1 MSNFFEFVGLNLNT
15 KWLKDAIFYLA
26 LSASIPLKILI
37 VLLNLYVKTY
47 PNLSI
52 YFILFLLFISF
63 SEELFFRGFLMPVFS
78 SFIKGKFWFFS
89 YSNIIV
95 SFIFSIS
102 HIFLHNIFWSA
113 LVFFPSLIYGYFR
126 EKYESILPPVVL
138 HFVYNL
144 VYFY

>member
-26 LSASIPLKILI
+26 LSAAIPVKILI
-37 VLLNLYVKTY
+37 ILLSSHTKIH
-47 PNLSI
+47 PDLSMH
-52 YFILFLLFISF
+52 FIIFLLFVSF
-63 SEELFFRGFLMPVFS
+63 SEELFFRGFLMPLLS
-78 SFIKGKFWFFS
+78 SFIKGNSWFFS
-89 YSNIIV
+89 YSNIVVSIV
-95 SFIFSIS
+95 FSMS